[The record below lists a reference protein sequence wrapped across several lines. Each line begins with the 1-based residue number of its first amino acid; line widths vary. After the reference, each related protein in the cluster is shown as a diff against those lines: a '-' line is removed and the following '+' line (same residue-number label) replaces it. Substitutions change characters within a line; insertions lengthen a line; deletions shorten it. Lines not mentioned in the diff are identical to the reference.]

1 MIEWLAKN
9 WGLLVLALVGGAY
22 FCFYV
27 MLGRERRASPNV
39 RRRDKDC

>member
-1 MIEWLAKN
+1 MIDWLIKN
-9 WGLLVLALVGGAY
+9 WPLLLLTLAGGAY

-27 MLGRERRASPNV
+27 MLARERRADPDV